1 MKRTPEPAPNC
12 DSFASSIVSPISTT
26 IMKSKILTWSV
37 AAAAFVAAS
46 LLVSSGT
53 HAQIINT
60 IAGSG
65 ASGFS
70 GDGGPATA
78 AMLQNPLSGKFD
90 AAGNLYFADYNNHR
104 IRKIDASGVITTI
117 AGTGVSSFS
126 GDGGAATA
134 ATLSNPVGLAIDASG
149 NIYVSDRN
157 NNRIRMIS
165 SAGVIST
172 VAGTGTASYTGDGGA
187 ATAATLYY
195 PGGINTDASGNVYFA
210 DESNNVV
217 RKITV
222 TTGVISTVAGTGTAG
237 FSGDLGAATAAKL
250 NHPKDVVIKST
261 GEIYIADYDNNRIRR
276 INTSGTIGTVVGTGT
291 AGFSGDGGSSLTAQ
305 VSHPLYVWADAT
317 TGDLLFTDSWN
328 NRVRKV
334 NTAGSISTIAGNG
347 TYGFSGDGGAATAA
361 KIANPSVTTDASG
374 NVYLCDEGNDRIR
387 KITPAPPALSGN
399 QFVCDGGDTTIFVST
414 VSGGSWS
421 SSDVAI
427 ATVDAAGIISGVA
440 PGSAVIS
447 YTAPSGVGTR
457 FVTVSATPSISGTYS
472 VCVGATTALSASIP
486 GGVWASI
493 STATATVDASG
504 VVTGVAAD
512 TVSIGYIM
520 MSTGCYAVQVVT
532 VDACAPTSVAAVQKD
547 VLNIYPNPV
556 TNNLTIE
563 LPGSEMNVSIV
574 NMLGQEVVTRDSNGS
589 KTLKIDM
596 SAWPCGNYIV
606 RAVGN
611 GMHYRAQISKVK

>member
-1 MKRTPEPAPNC
+1 MKKN
-12 DSFASSIVSPISTT
+12 V
-26 IMKSKILTWSV
+26 LTWSFGAV
-37 AAAAFVAAS
+37 AFIAAS
-46 LLVSSGT
+46 LLVTAGT

-60 IAGSG
+60 IAGVG
-65 ASGFS
+65 TAGFS
-70 GDGGPATA
+70 GDGAAATA
-78 AMLQNPLSGKFD
+78 ANLRNPTNAKFD
-90 AAGNLYFADYNNHR
+90 GAGNLYFADYNNHR

-117 AGTGVSSFS
+117 AGTGAASFS

-134 ATLSNPVGLAIDASG
+134 ATFNNPIGVALDAAG

-157 NNRIRMIS
+157 NNRIRKIS
-165 SAGVIST
+165 TTGTIST
-172 VAGTGTASYTGDGGA
+172 VAGTGGIAYTGDGGA
-187 ATAATLYY
+187 ATAATLNY
-195 PGGINTDASGNVYFA
+195 PTGINVDGAGNVYIA
-210 DESNNVV
+210 DEINNVI

-222 TTGVISTVAGTGTAG
+222 SSGIISTVAGTGTAG
-237 FSGDLGAATAAKL
+237 YSGDLGAATSAKL
-250 NHPKDVVIKST
+250 DHPKDVYVNT
-261 GEIYIADYDNNRIRR
+261 AGELFIADMNNNRIRR
-276 INTSGTIGTVVGTGT
+276 VNTSGNIGTIAGDGT
-291 AGFSGDGGSSLTAQ
+291 AGFSGDGSTAITARLN
-305 VSHPLYVWADAT
+305 HPLYVWGDTA
-317 TGDLLFTDSWN
+317 TGDLYITDSWN
-328 NRVRKV
+328 NRVRKISASG
-334 NTAGSISTIAGNG
+334 TISTIAGNG
-347 TYGFSGDGGAATAA
+347 IYGFSGDGGAATAA

-374 NVYLCDEGNDRIR
+374 NVYLCDEGNHRIR

-447 YTAPSGVGTR
+447 YTASSGVGTR

-472 VCVGATTALSASIP
+472 VCVGATTALAASIS
-486 GGVWASI
+486 GGIWASM

-504 VVTGVAAD
+504 LVTGVAAD

-520 MSTGCYAVQVVT
+520 MSTGCYAAQVVT
-532 VDACAPTSVAAVQKD
+532 VDACAPTSVAAAQKD
-547 VLNIYPNPV
+547 VLNIYPNPA

-563 LPGSEMNVSIV
+563 LPGSEMIVSIV
-574 NMLGQEVVTRDSNGS
+574 NMLGQEVVTRDSNGN

-596 SAWPCGNYIV
+596 SAWPCGNYMV